1 LSSELEEQTTK
12 VAMLEAREC
21 QSGDGEGST
30 EKVLRSRN
38 NWAKP
43 HLLKGCDDLG
53 LLSPSDGAAYVDDML
68 SNEVCNMT

>member
-1 LSSELEEQTTK
+1 
-12 VAMLEAREC
+12 MLEAREC
-21 QSGDGEGST
+21 RRGDGEGST